1 MNIVKPIS
9 PVSSY
14 PLKDIRTV
22 DSMMNMDQK
31 AMIAQDTAAT
41 GGTMAFL
48 VGELEKRDPKV
59 REPLTSVTWPR
70 DIVAKTGGGW
80 MDFSSLLNVSY
91 ATEGSNEAGI
101 IGGES
106 NAIPIMQADLG
117 KDIFKLFGWAHILKV
132 PFVDQAKLQNIG
144 RSLDDILDKGIRL
157 AYSKVLD
164 QNVYL
169 GLTAYGTYGL
179 LNNPNVVAASVA
191 VGASG
196 FTQWA
201 KKTPDEILNDIN
213 QVMNDSWAASE
224 YDLSGMANHILIPPA
239 KYTYLVTT
247 KVSTAGNQSILKY
260 LLENN
265 IGANQGVDL
274 VIAPSRWC
282 IGAGSGGTDRMAAYV
297 NDEDKVNFDLTVP
310 LGRIM
315 TAPSVEQVAYL
326 SAYACQFSE
335 VKFAYLQPP
344 RYADGI

>member
-1 MNIVKPIS
+1 
-9 PVSSY
+9 
-14 PLKDIRTV
+14 
-22 DSMMNMDQK
+22 
-31 AMIAQDTAAT
+31 
-41 GGTMAFL
+41 
-48 VGELEKRDPKV
+48 
-59 REPLTSVTWPR
+59 
-70 DIVAKTGGGW
+70 